1 MTTPVLEPIILQKHD
16 NEQKKT
22 TDFRGQNWAALDF
35 QILTCDA
42 FTRSMCRRSHS
53 SWQMR
58 AAVLSPVKGPHPFN
72 STSLTARPNGRV
84 VNVIIEAEINEQSGG
99 QKEEISLPK
108 RLAKEASQRSTE
120 IRGRC
125 SRWHRF
131 REGPLRG
138 VTVWRPTRRPRGRRG
153 EGQRKGQGAG
163 GPLDN
168 ELEWNRAKGREWM
181 VLPQTLRYSSSLCGH
196 RYLPISFRI
205 IFGV

>member
-1 MTTPVLEPIILQKHD
+1 ML
-16 NEQKKT
+16 
-22 TDFRGQNWAALDF
+22 A
-35 QILTCDA
+35 CDA

-108 RLAKEASQRSTE
+108 RLAKEASSGAP

-138 VTVWRPTRRPRGRRG
+138 VTVWTDTEAQGEARR
-153 EGQRKGQGAG
+153 GQRKGQGAG

-181 VLPQTLRYSSSLCGH
+181 VLPQTLRYSSSPLWSQIPS
-196 RYLPISFRI
+196 YLFPNYLRSLIPWIPGPWKRLTLR
-205 IFGV
+205 GKHNVTGT